1 MPSGRARPSLLDR
14 RPFAVC
20 SLCSSG
26 ASLFTPFSALL
37 SAIRSIMEG
46 AFDDRLYDRSFFEQ
60 TPLFHL
66 SDPCGQSTAAAVPD
80 SPNQP
85 LRRVKNGRVMVDTT
99 KRNRSNNKERRRNCA
114 INDAFCQ
121 LQRLMPYMPTDQKLP
136 KIKTLRLALKYIELL
151 RNILINDQQNVVQ
164 PFLGSPRPLAV
175 EDFAPIVAA
184 EIQSRN
190 SYKHRAERML
200 EDTRN
205 HSDETSSPV
214 SSGASGKGSDCA
226 CCHMY

>member
-1 MPSGRARPSLLDR
+1 
-14 RPFAVC
+14 
-20 SLCSSG
+20 
-26 ASLFTPFSALL
+26 
-37 SAIRSIMEG
+37 MEG
-46 AFDDRLYDRSFFEQ
+46 AFDDRFYDHSLFGQ

-66 SDPCGQSTAAAVPD
+66 VD
-80 SPNQP
+80 SSSQP
-85 LRRVKNGRVMVDTT
+85 LAATSDARESALHRVKNGRVMVDTT
-99 KRNRSNNKERRRNCA
+99 KRSRSNNKERRRNCA
-114 INDAFCQ
+114 INEAFNQ

-151 RNILINDQQNVVQ
+151 RNILVNDQQNVVQ
-164 PFLGSPRPLAV
+164 PFLGNPRPLAV

-200 EDTRN
+200 EVRLFNTFPYFCSYKVLFLVQDNR
-205 HSDETSSPV
+205 HRSDESGSPQ
-214 SSGASGKGSDCA
+214 SAADSAKGSDCA